1 MNKSIA
7 LIGATGMV
15 GMELLKYLPQLNNIK
30 LTLFASEK
38 SKGTI
43 IKFKNKDLIV
53 KTIKFDE
60 LDNFDYI
67 FNASSG
73 ELAEE
78 ISKHITNKT
87 ILIDNSSFFRMHYD
101 FPLIIPE
108 INIDLIKHHHIIA
121 NPNCSTIILCMALN
135 AIHQK
140 YKINNINVSTYQA
153 SSGAGKNGYQELQ
166 QQAKNWCNQEQI
178 SIDYWNKQY
187 IWNIFSH
194 NSDIDLESGYNG
206 EEIKMMKETQK
217 ILGDIDISVTCVRV
231 PTLRSHCESVSII
244 LENETDINSLRKII
258 ADSDGV
264 QLLDDRINNIF
275 PETLT
280 SHQKTDVYVG
290 RIRKDLAWDKKYKN
304 KAWKLFISGDQLAKG
319 AAYNAYQILKHCIN

>member
-1 MNKSIA
+1 MSNSIA

-15 GMELLKYLPQLNNIK
+15 GMELLKYLQQLDNIN
-30 LTLFASEK
+30 LTLYASEK

-43 IKFKNKDLIV
+43 VKFKNKDLTV

-67 FNASSG
+67 FNASSCK
-73 ELAEE
+73 LAEK
-78 ISKHITNKT
+78 ISKHITHNT
-87 ILIDNSSFFRMHYD
+87 ILIDNSSFFRMHREI
-101 FPLIIPE
+101 PLIIPE
-108 INIDLIKHHHIIA
+108 INMHLIKYHHIIA

-135 AIHQK
+135 SIHQQ

-153 SSGAGKNGYQELQ
+153 ASGAGKNGYEELK
-166 QQAKNWCNQEQI
+166 QQAKNWCNQEKL
-178 SIDYWNKQY
+178 STEYWNKQY
-187 IWNIFSH
+187 IWNVFSH
-194 NSDIDLESGYNG
+194 NSNIDLESGYNG

-217 ILGDIDISVTCVRV
+217 ILGNIDISVTCVRV

-244 LENETDINSLRKII
+244 LDNDTDIESLRQTI
-258 ADSDGV
+258 ANSKGV
-264 QLLDDRINNIF
+264 QLVDDRINNIF

-304 KAWKLFISGDQLAKG
+304 KAWKLFISGDQIAKG
-319 AAYNAYQILKHCIN
+319 AAYNAFQILHYFF